1 MEDAMKTAEEI
12 EAKVVEL
19 ICNKLGIPKEKI
31 KMESNFISDLGA
43 DSLDL
48 YDLVTDLE
56 DEFGMKMPDE
66 EISKIKTVGDV
77 VEFIKTQQTTK

>member
-19 ICNKLGIPKEKI
+19 ICNKLGIAKEKV

-66 EISKIKTVGDV
+66 EISRIKTVGDV
-77 VEFIKTQQTTK
+77 VEYIKAQQTK